1 MKTRLREIVADI
13 LDVSPVEIQES
24 SSPREF
30 AQWDS
35 VAHIEIVL
43 SVEAEYGVRFTP
55 EEMLEVLSVAALE
68 DVLRQKGALPA

>member
-1 MKTRLREIVADI
+1 MKTGLREIIADI
-13 LDVSPVEIQES
+13 LGVSPGEIQES

-35 VAHIEIVL
+35 AAHIEIVL
-43 SVEAEYGVRFTP
+43 SVEAEYGVSFTP
-55 EEMLEVLSVAALE
+55 QEMLEVLSVKAFE